1 MRDGRFVCPCSVGY
15 GEGGTVGFC
24 VGRLVCA
31 DVMIKGWY
39 SSCTALYAKVF
50 LVVACLCLF
59 DFFLVGFL
67 DGFLVGLLLGLLE
80 GYAEYP
86 ALGRGLVGRGD
97 GARVGTEVGEEGP
110 SVGARD
116 GDEEVGASEGTRV
129 LGRKVG
135 LVVIGS
141 KLGNFVGAGDG
152 AGDGAVDG
160 AGDGAGEGDGD
171 EVDGRL
177 VAGQEDGDG
186 AKVGIRVEKGNTVL
200 VRGVGI
206 CVVEVGADDGIL
218 LEGLR
223 VGTMDGIAVEGVE
236 VGR

>member
-86 ALGRGLVGRGD
+86 ALREL
-97 GARVGTEVGEEGP
+97 ARRSEKRAQASAPETGMRRWEP
-110 SVGARD
+110 AR
-116 GDEEVGASEGTRV
+116 EREC
-129 LGRKVG
+129 L
-135 LVVIGS
+135 
-141 KLGNFVGAGDG
+141 
-152 AGDGAVDG
+152 
-160 AGDGAGEGDGD
+160 
-171 EVDGRL
+171 
-177 VAGQEDGDG
+177 G
-186 AKVGIRVEKGNTVL
+186 AKW
-200 VRGVGI
+200 
-206 CVVEVGADDGIL
+206 DW
-218 LEGLR
+218 
-223 VGTMDGIAVEGVE
+223 
-236 VGR
+236 